1 MNVTRFSVLM
11 IFCCLGFPAFGQFT
25 DSNLPIV
32 IIETSNGVEIPDQ
45 PRVTAT
51 MKIIYRGPGER
62 NLMSDITDE
71 SRLNYNGKI
80 RIELRGSSSQLL
92 DKKQYGLSTVLSD
105 EVTNNNVSLLGMPQE
120 NDWVLNGLAFDAS
133 LIRDYLSFNL
143 SARIGNYAPRQRY
156 CEVVI
161 NQDYKGLYVLTE
173 KVKVD
178 DERVDILKIDP
189 DDNTL
194 PDITGGYLIKADKVT
209 WEDPSAWTMLTYL
222 GTETD
227 FIHERPDQSTITTAQ
242 HDYIKSVFMAL
253 SAKATN
259 PSISQGFPSVI
270 DVPSFVDFMLVNEL
284 AANVD
289 AYQFSTFFHKD
300 KNGKLRAGPLWDLN
314 LTYGNDLFFWGLD
327 RSKVSTW
334 QFSNGDNVGP
344 RFWQDLFNTG
354 TFRCY
359 MSKRWNQLTSP
370 GAALNLTSLNT
381 FIDETVAQISE
392 AAVRE
397 NSRWGTVGNHANEIS
412 KIKQF
417 LNDRIVWMT
426 GGLGSFSSCESVTTP
441 SLVINRINYHPQT
454 TSEFPKEED
463 LEFVEVVNSGTTS
476 VPLSGIYFRGT
487 GFVFQF
493 GNGLV
498 LPAGGVIQL
507 ANNRDKFKEKYGYDP
522 YGQFTRN
529 LSNAGHALVLA
540 DAFGNVID
548 RVEYSD
554 SAPWPEAD
562 GNGMYLKLIDVG
574 LDNSLAENWIA
585 TAEEIATTESV
596 IVGIEKN
603 VAGLNVYPN
612 PAESSTGIS
621 ALINI
626 EQVQIHDLQ
635 GRLLM
640 TAPIGNNH
648 ATLNL
653 ENYSSGLYL
662 VTVHFNATTKVIRK
676 LIKK

>member
-1 MNVTRFSVLM
+1 MNMTRLSVFVFLS
-11 IFCCLGFPAFGQFT
+11 CLGFSSFGQFT

-32 IIETSNGVEIPDQ
+32 LIQTSNGSEIPDQ
-45 PRVTAT
+45 PRITAT

-62 NLMSDITDE
+62 NLMTDVTEE

-80 RIELRGSSSQLL
+80 LIEIRGSSSQSLE
-92 DKKQYGLSTVLSD
+92 KKQYGLRTVLSD
-105 EVTNNNVSLLGMPQE
+105 DITNNNVSLLGMPEE

-161 NQDYKGLYVLTE
+161 NGDYRGLYILTE

-178 DERVDILKIDP
+178 DNRVDIVKIDP

-194 PDITGGYLIKADKVT
+194 PDVSGGYLIKADKVT
-209 WEDPSAWTMLTYL
+209 WDDPSAWTMFTSL
-222 GTETD
+222 GTSTD
-227 FIHERPDQSTITTAQ
+227 FIHERPDQTTITIAQ
-242 HDYIKSVFMAL
+242 HDYIKSVFMTL
-253 SAKATN
+253 SSSATN
-259 PSISQGFPSVI
+259 PSITKGFPSII
-270 DVPSFVDFMLVNEL
+270 DVPSFVDFMIINEL

-289 AYQFSTFFHKD
+289 AYQFSTYFHKD

-314 LTYGNDLFFWGLD
+314 LTYGNDLWFWGLD
-327 RSKVSTW
+327 RSWPNTW

-344 RFWQDLFNTG
+344 RFWLDLFNTG

-359 MSKRWNQLTSP
+359 MSKRWNELTSN
-370 GAALNLTSLNT
+370 GAPLSLNSLNT
-381 FIDETVAQISE
+381 FIDEIVSEISE

-397 NSRWGTVGNHANEIS
+397 NSRWGTVGNHANEIL

-417 LNDRIVWMT
+417 LADRIIWMT
-426 GGLGSFSSCESVTTP
+426 GGLGLFTECASVTTP
-441 SLVINRINYHPQT
+441 PLVISRINYHPQT
-454 TSEFPKEED
+454 SIEVPKEED
-463 LEFVEVVNSGTTS
+463 LEFIEITNTGTSG

-493 GNGLV
+493 SNGLV

-507 ANNRDKFKEKYGYDP
+507 ANNRATFKEKYGYDP

-529 LSNAGHALVLA
+529 LSNSGHALVLA

-554 SAPWPEAD
+554 TAPWPEAD
-562 GNGMYLKLIDVG
+562 GNGMYLKLSDLG
-574 LDNSLAENWIA
+574 LDNSLAESWVA
-585 TAEEIATTESV
+585 TDEPIVTTETV
-596 IVGIEKN
+596 IVGVERSN
-603 VAGLNVYPN
+603 VEFELYPN
-612 PAESSTGIS
+612 PTESSTRIS
-621 ALINI
+621 ALVNI

-640 TAPIGNNH
+640 NTPVGTTH
-648 ATLNL
+648 TVLNL
-653 ENYSSGLYL
+653 ENYPSGFYL
-662 VTVHFNATTKVIRK
+662 VTVQLNGTKVIRK